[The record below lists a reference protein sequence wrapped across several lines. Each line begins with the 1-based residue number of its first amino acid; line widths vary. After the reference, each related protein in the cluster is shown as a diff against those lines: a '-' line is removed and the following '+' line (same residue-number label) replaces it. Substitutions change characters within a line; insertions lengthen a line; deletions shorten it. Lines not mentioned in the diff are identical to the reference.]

1 MTPQEVP
8 FDLTRIAEVL
18 ERHGVLYVTIGGA
31 CGLLHGA
38 TEYLTMDVDVLA
50 RSDDDNRRCLAA
62 ALTELGAR
70 LDGVITADDLVGNT
84 QWDTDAG
91 PVDVLLTATG
101 PNETFFVYADIQPH
115 SIVFTLG
122 GGQTITAASLDDVI
136 RMKEATDRFKDHQAL
151 PELRRL
157 RGDQHP
163 DLPRDRDPFADFDIG
178 YSADD

>member
-1 MTPQEVP
+1 MTIPERP
-8 FDLTRIAEVL
+8 FDLVRIAQAL

-38 TEYLTMDVDVLA
+38 TEYLTQDVDVLA
-50 RSDDDNRRCLAA
+50 RSDEENRRRLAG

-70 LDGVITADDLVGNT
+70 IDGVITADDLVGNS

-91 PVDVLLTATG
+91 PIDVLITATG
-101 PNETFFVYADIQPH
+101 PGETIFMYADVQPR

-163 DLPRDRDPFADFDIG
+163 DRPNRPDPFADFDIEYG
-178 YSADD
+178 ADN

>member
-1 MTPQEVP
+1 VTFADPP
-8 FDLTRIAEVL
+8 FDLVRIAEVL

-38 TEYLTMDVDVLA
+38 SEYLTKDVDVMA
-50 RSDDDNRRCLAA
+50 RSDQDNRRRLAS
-62 ALTELGAR
+62 ALTELGAVV
-70 LDGVITADDLVGNT
+70 DSVITADDLVGNT

-91 PVDVLLTATG
+91 PIDVLITATG
-101 PNETFFVYADIQPH
+101 PNDTIFMYADIQPG

-122 GGQTITAASLDDVI
+122 RGQTITAASLDDVI

-157 RGDQHP
+157 RGDRHP
-163 DLPRDRDPFADFDIG
+163 DRARAHDPFADFDIEYG
-178 YSADD
+178 SDN

>member
-1 MTPQEVP
+1 VTPSDRP

-18 ERHGVLYVTIGGA
+18 ERHKVLYVTIGGA

-38 TEYLTMDVDVLA
+38 ADYLTRDVDVMA
-50 RSDDDNRRCLAA
+50 RSDEDNRHRLAA

-70 LDGVITADDLVGNT
+70 VDGVITAEDLVGNT

-91 PVDVLLTATG
+91 PLDVLITATG
-101 PNETFFVYADIQPH
+101 PNETFLMYADIQPR

-136 RMKEATDRFKDHQAL
+136 RMKDATDRFKDHQAL

-163 DLPRDRDPFADFDIG
+163 DQPRVHDAFADFDIEYG
-178 YSADD
+178 ADN